1 MKKFFTV
8 FTIVFFACGVSL
20 FAQNFAKK
28 GTLELGGS
36 VGFTSTTGVS
46 NGETADES
54 ETNFMFNPYV
64 GYFFMNSFEV
74 GLIPSFSTSSFGDQ
88 SLSSFGVLLAP
99 AYNFDL
105 GNCWYPFIEGR
116 IGYNSQTVDPGIQGV
131 DESTIS
137 GLEWG
142 FRGGVKAQVGD
153 NALVNVGLFYSNL
166 TLNPEDWDG
175 DRNGA
180 NVFGIEVGVGI
191 FLY

>member
-1 MKKFFTV
+1 VKKFFTV

-116 IGYNSQTVDPGIQGV
+116 IGYNTITYDPGIQGV

-142 FRGGVKAQVGD
+142 FRGGVKAQVGN
-153 NALVNVGLFYSNL
+153 NALVNVGVFYRNV
-166 TLNPEDWDG
+166 TMDPEDWDG
-175 DRNGA
+175 DRNGF
-180 NVFGIEVGVGI
+180 NQFGIEVGVAI